1 MADSDHSTT
10 LPFVTR
16 RRLLVGTAV
25 ATLAS
30 PFRSRTEAAEPQT
43 GHDSPDPALL
53 AWQEWKT
60 AALRTEALCHK
71 QQRLETKL
79 VREIG
84 FPQATLRL
92 PESGKTLTI
101 FSPDTVEDICGSD
114 PGIADLRTKAEAEL
128 AAHQARWDAVDEQ
141 IGYSATKQAEVE
153 AGELDQEL
161 IDALTAT
168 PATSLAGIAGKLDMI
183 FHEGSVWEDDTEFPQ
198 PQIRSALRDLIRIAE
213 VMEPNVVMPG
223 SDREASRARRP
234 VSGV

>member
-1 MADSDHSTT
+1 MADSDHNMS
-10 LPFVTR
+10 LSFVTR
-16 RRLLVGTAV
+16 RRLLVGTAI
-25 ATLAS
+25 AALACS
-30 PFRSRTEAAEPQT
+30 FQAKGQAAEPQT

-60 AALRTEALCHK
+60 AALRTEALCHR

-79 VREIG
+79 VRDIG
-84 FPQATLRL
+84 FPQTTLRL

-114 PGIADLRTKAEAEL
+114 PATADLRAKAAAEL
-128 AAHQARWDAVDEQ
+128 AAHKARWDAVDER

-153 AGELDQEL
+153 AGEREL
-161 IDALTAT
+161 ELVEALTAT

-183 FHEGSVWEDDTEFPQ
+183 FHEGAVWEEDTEFPQ
-198 PQIRSALRDLIRIAE
+198 PQIRSALRDLIRI
-213 VMEPNVVMPG
+213 VQVLEPNAFMPG

-234 VSGV
+234 GSGA

>member
-1 MADSDHSTT
+1 MDDSDHSTT
-10 LPFVTR
+10 LAFVTR
-16 RRLLVGTAV
+16 RRLLAGTAI
-25 ATLAS
+25 ATLTW
-30 PFRSRTEAAEPQT
+30 PFQAKAQAAELQA

-71 QQRLETKL
+71 QQRLETRL

-84 FPQATLRL
+84 FPQTTLRL

-114 PGIADLRTKAEAEL
+114 PGIADLRAKAEAEL
-128 AAHQARWDAVDEQ
+128 AAHQARWDAVDER

-153 AGELDQEL
+153 AGEREQEL
-161 IDALTAT
+161 VEALTAT

-183 FHEGSVWEDDTEFPQ
+183 FHEGTIWEDDNEFPQ
-198 PQIRSALRDLIRIAE
+198 PQIRSALRDLIRIGQ
-213 VMEPNVVMPG
+213 VLEPNTFMPG
-223 SDREASRARRP
+223 GDREASQARRP
-234 VSGV
+234 NSKA